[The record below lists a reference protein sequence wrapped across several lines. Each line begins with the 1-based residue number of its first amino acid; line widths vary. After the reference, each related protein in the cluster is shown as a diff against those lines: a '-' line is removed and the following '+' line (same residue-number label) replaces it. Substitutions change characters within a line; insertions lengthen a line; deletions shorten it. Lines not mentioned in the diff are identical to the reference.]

1 MKNHPFQITVKRAV
15 DAVFSAMILLM
26 GLPLFGLVALLVRWK
41 MGRPVFFRQRRPGL
55 HGRPFILYKFRT
67 MNDARHGDGSL
78 KPDGERLTW
87 LGRFLRGASLDELP
101 QLWNVLRGE
110 MSLIGPRPDFIDH
123 AREYLVQIPEYR
135 ARHSVRPGISGLAQ
149 VTLGYAAGLDET
161 RAKANADLAY
171 IRNASVALEA
181 RVFWLTLVTVLMR
194 RGA

>member
-1 MKNHPFQITVKRAV
+1 MAPYRTRRCLA
-15 DAVFSAMILLM
+15 ACCLAL
-26 GLPLFGLVALLVRWK
+26 LPLLALVAIALVVLNRRFNR
-41 MGRPVFFRQRRPGL
+41 GPLFFRQSRMGQNL
-55 HGRPFILYKFRT
+55 VPFTAIKFRSMQPAAAVT
-67 MNDARHGDGSL
+67 RSIDDPIEA
-78 KPDGERLTW
+78 ERITT
-87 LGRFLRGASLDELP
+87 LGRMLRKTRIDELP
-101 QLWNVLRGE
+101 QILNVLAGE